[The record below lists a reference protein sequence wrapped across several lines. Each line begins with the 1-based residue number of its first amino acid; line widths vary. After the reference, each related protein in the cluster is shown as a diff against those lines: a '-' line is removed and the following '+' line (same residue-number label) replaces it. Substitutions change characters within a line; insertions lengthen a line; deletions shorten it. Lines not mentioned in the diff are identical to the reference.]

1 MAEIIFILRSAALH
15 ISVISSGFFLG
26 LQRIF
31 KSYLF
36 CQYLSQGVYN
46 AYGGQQYVP
55 IYVPGAVNTPVFPYN
70 QLGQAVPGS
79 QSYTPLHG
87 YAMPGH
93 QVVQFGAPNV
103 SPVTNSSLPTI
114 QAQYPT
120 GRISLY

>member
-1 MAEIIFILRSAALH
+1 M
-15 ISVISSGFFLG
+15 
-26 LQRIF
+26 
-31 KSYLF
+31 
-36 CQYLSQGVYN
+36 SQGVYN
-46 AYGGQQYVP
+46 AYGGQQYLP

-79 QSYTPLHG
+79 QSYTPLQG

-120 GRISLY
+120 GRISLYEHCYVDVQLFPTFDPRVPKKTPT